1 MAILLYILQFWN
13 YNTQE
18 EDALPVVHQNP
29 WKSKSFDFFNI
40 GFPYVGWYS
49 KIGSLTFHLKSTNIR
64 NGHSLIN
71 FLGHSLFNFLV
82 GRELRKKNYYK
93 EQGIEQHFTIWK
105 YQTIQ
110 YITLINSLKELDRNQ
125 CEFVLI
131 SCKYSPRFLLDRHMI
146 LPQLDTWPVSDSLVV
161 TERST
166 ARSPCVHTGSE
177 QPPARCHYIPHICI
191 CRQQL

>member
-1 MAILLYILQFWN
+1 MSQDLVYIQLPVDFSMALLLYILQFWN

-49 KIGSLTFHLKSTNIR
+49 KIDSLTFHFKSTNIR

-71 FLGHSLFNFLV
+71 FLGHSLSNFLV

-93 EQGIEQHFTIWK
+93 EQGIET
-105 YQTIQ
+105 
-110 YITLINSLKELDRNQ
+110 TLYHLEISNYSVYHINQ
-125 CEFVLI
+125 
-131 SCKYSPRFLLDRHMI
+131 
-146 LPQLDTWPVSDSLVV
+146 
-161 TERST
+161 
-166 ARSPCVHTGSE
+166 
-177 QPPARCHYIPHICI
+177 
-191 CRQQL
+191 